1 MNKGISKTLH
11 VRKTDAININKSKL
25 KKKDLL
31 TNIGRDSTYFET
43 FDNFF
48 RNLLGTKK
56 SILKLILFY
65 IINLI

>member
-43 FDNFF
+43 FDSFF

>member
-11 VRKTDAININKSKL
+11 VRKTDVININKSKL

-31 TNIGRDSTYFET
+31 TNIGRDSIYFET
-43 FDNFF
+43 FDNLF